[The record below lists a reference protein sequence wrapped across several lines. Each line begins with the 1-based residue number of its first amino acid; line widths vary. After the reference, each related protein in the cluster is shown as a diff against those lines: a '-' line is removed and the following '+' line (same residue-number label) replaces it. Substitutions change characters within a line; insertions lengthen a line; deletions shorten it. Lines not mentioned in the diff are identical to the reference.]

1 MPSTSNEVLAESTR
15 SISDGKEST
24 AATTSK
30 RTSRKH
36 WYKSGLADKSGVD
49 GSRLPEAAPE
59 AGVAG
64 GIRPSTLYD
73 FGS

>member
-1 MPSTSNEVLAESTR
+1 MVDRVALDAVR
-15 SISDGKEST
+15 V
-24 AATTSK
+24 
-30 RTSRKH
+30 RTQRLWNRIPRKH